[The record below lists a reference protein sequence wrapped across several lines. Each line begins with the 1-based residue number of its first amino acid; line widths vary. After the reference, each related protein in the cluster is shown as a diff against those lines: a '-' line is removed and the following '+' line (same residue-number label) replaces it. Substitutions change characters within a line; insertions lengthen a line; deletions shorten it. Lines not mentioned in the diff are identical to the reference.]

1 MLCPMAE
8 WLISLF
14 LAPASFV
21 PAVLLIAFAGCT
33 IDPRARAPVPTIV
46 SAIGKSISTDILT
59 WMFPNRRRRLNSKQ
73 KAAGDDHGEFR
84 YEPGDWSTHALSS
97 TFA

>member
-1 MLCPMAE
+1 MAE

-59 WMFPNRRRRLNSKQ
+59 WMFPNRRRRLNSKLPEMTTENFDMSQ
-73 KAAGDDHGEFR
+73 VIGQRMRFTPRTAAFQG
-84 YEPGDWSTHALSS
+84 
-97 TFA
+97 